1 MVEVY
6 EGEFEPRLK
15 ELEDGPRTGN
25 EPGLKGFEDGPRTGN
40 EPGLKGLEDGSR
52 TGNERG
58 WGSTLLTTRIGGLAK
73 IIVFPSQ
80 LLVFKVDRD
89 KLDGPD
95 GINEKALP

>member
-1 MVEVY
+1 LVEVY
-6 EGEFEPRLK
+6 EGEFEP
-15 ELEDGPRTGN
+15 
-25 EPGLKGFEDGPRTGN
+25 
-40 EPGLKGLEDGSR
+40 GLKGLEDGPR

-80 LLVFKVDRD
+80 LLVFKADRD

>member
-1 MVEVY
+1 M
-6 EGEFEPRLK
+6 
-15 ELEDGPRTGN
+15 EDGPRTG
-25 EPGLKGFEDGPRTGN
+25 L

-89 KLDGPD
+89 IWNGPD
-95 GINEKALP
+95 GLNENTLP